1 MSYTHLSYEE
11 REELSRGLAC
21 GESLRTIAGR
31 LGRTPG
37 TLSREI
43 ARNAAGD
50 PDRYRARRAGRRA
63 HRRATIPKRPRLV
76 DQRPELWE
84 TILLHL
90 REHRWS
96 PEQISHRLREDYPED
111 VTKHISHEAIY
122 ASLYVLPRGHFRTD
136 LLACLRRQHRHR
148 RKRSLIHDRRG
159 QIPNLVSIHKRPAE
173 AEERRVPGHWEGDLL
188 IGKGHHSALG
198 TLVERATRLTL
209 LTKLA
214 GTDAV
219 SVCQGFT
226 RTFRTVPEPLRK
238 TLTYDRGK
246 EMTNHAVL
254 ASSVKL
260 RVFFADPQSP
270 WQRGTNENTNGL
282 LRQFFPKGT
291 NLSMVTRRELTRVAA
306 LLNNR
311 PRKCL
316 KWRTPLEAFTQAQ
329 RVALAR

>member
-1 MSYTHLSYEE
+1 MSYTHVSHEE
-11 REELSRGLAC
+11 REEISRGLAR

-31 LGRTPG
+31 LRRNPS

-43 ARNAAGD
+43 SRNGDGD
-50 PDRYRARRAGRRA
+50 PDQYRARRAERRA
-63 HRRATIPKRPRLV
+63 LRRAAMPRRPRLV
-76 DQRPELWE
+76 DEHPELWE
-84 TILLHL
+84 EIVVHL

-96 PEQISHRLREDYPED
+96 PEQISHRLREDYPD
-111 VTKHISHEAIY
+111 KVTKRISHEAIY
-122 ASLYVLPRGHFRTD
+122 ASLYVLPRGHFRTE
-136 LLACLRRQHRHR
+136 LLSCLRRQHRHR
-148 RKRSLIHDRRG
+148 RKRSLVHDRRG
-159 QIPNLVSIHKRPAE
+159 QIPHLVSIHERPAE
-173 AEERRVPGHWEGDLL
+173 VAERRVPGHWEGDLL
-188 IGKGHHSALG
+188 IGKGHQSAIG

-219 SVCQGFT
+219 SACRGFT

-246 EMTNHAVL
+246 EMTQHEAL
-254 ASSVKL
+254 AASAKV

-291 NLSMVTRRELTRVAA
+291 DLAMVTQRDLARVAA
-306 LLNNR
+306 LLNGR

-316 KWRTPLEAFTQAQ
+316 QWRTPLEAFTQAQ
-329 RVALAR
+329 RVARAN